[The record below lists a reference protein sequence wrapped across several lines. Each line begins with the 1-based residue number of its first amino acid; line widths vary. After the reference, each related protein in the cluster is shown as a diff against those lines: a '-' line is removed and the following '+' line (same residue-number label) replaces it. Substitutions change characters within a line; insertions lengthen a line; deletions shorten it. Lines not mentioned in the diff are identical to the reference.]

1 MVYIDTKTVCKTM
14 MKSYF
19 KEFEPGKS
27 SKKDKKV
34 VVCKHKHFDLLL
46 KYKFTAKE
54 LKDICHLLKLPKY
67 GSSMN
72 KNELFQ
78 HTINTMYLYLHTLKI
93 QKIWRNHFIRRF
105 NNTLGPA
112 YKNRELSNNIDDF
125 MTTENIKDINYYE
138 FYSFCDKDGFVYS
151 FNIVSIYNLIMKGIN
166 ENPYNRSVF
175 DEDMKQNVI
184 NRYKMNIVLG
194 KKHPDAFTSTNN
206 NNPNANNSALQM
218 NTRQT
223 IIDLFSVMD
232 SLGNLT
238 DPMWLYQL
246 RREELSRYI
255 YELHDIWFYRAQLTP
270 EMRRQI
276 CGRDGN
282 PFRVLG
288 NTNMSVN
295 YIDSRFSL
303 RQLQRIACSILN
315 SFVNGS
321 SVNSDRSL
329 GALYVLSALTLV
341 SESAREAMPW
351 LYVSVQY

>member
-1 MVYIDTKTVCKTM
+1 MTRPYL
-14 MKSYF
+14 SYF
-19 KEFEPGKS
+19 KEFIPGKL

-34 VVCKHKHFDLLL
+34 VVCKHEHYGILLE
-46 KYKFTAKE
+46 YKFTAKE
-54 LKDICHLLKLPKY
+54 LRGICNLLKLPKC
-67 GSSMN
+67 GSGMN

-78 HTINTMYLYLHTLKI
+78 HTINTMYLYLHALRI
-93 QKIWRNHFIRRF
+93 QKLWRNHFIRKF
-105 NNTLGPA
+105 NSTLGPA
-112 YKNRELSNNIDDF
+112 YKDRKISNNIDDF
-125 MTTENIKDINYYE
+125 MTTENIQDINYYY
-138 FYSFCDKDGFVYS
+138 FYSFRDKDGFVYS
-151 FNIVSIYNLIMKGIN
+151 FNIVSIYNLIMKEIN

-175 DEDMKQNVI
+175 DEDMKQNII
-184 NRYKMNIVLG
+184 NRYKMNIALG
-194 KKHPDAFTSTNN
+194 KKHPDAFTTSTNH
-206 NNPNANNSALQM
+206 NNSNNSSNIQI

-223 IIDLFSVMD
+223 INDLFSVMD

-270 EMRRQI
+270 ESRRQI

-282 PFRVLG
+282 PFRILG

-295 YIDSRFSL
+295 YIDSHFSL
-303 RQLQRIACSILN
+303 RQLQRIACSIIN
-315 SFVNGS
+315 SFINGS